1 MKQRGRSPVPKPS
14 RPGEASSSSSSGLR
28 AGGASSKSLT
38 TELLH
43 ELGWDD
49 SSGGS
54 DAGGSKDETSLVS
67 LTILY
72 KKLSRGEICVASFIP
87 PCEWCKSG

>member
-1 MKQRGRSPVPKPS
+1 MKQRGRSPVPKPQTS

-54 DAGGSKDETSLVS
+54 DAGGSKDESSLVS
-67 LTILY
+67 YTIL
-72 KKLSRGEICVASFIP
+72 
-87 PCEWCKSG
+87 